1 MRPSMPTACGHHRDF
16 GAALQI
22 GQRQRHFIAWNR
34 TTKETGSEL
43 IQAMALKRAKLPW
56 QKARHGPA
64 SPIPLFLFMKLAGPI
79 FWHHRCI
86 YIEESS

>member
-1 MRPSMPTACGHHRDF
+1 MPTECGHHRDF

-43 IQAMALKRAKLPW
+43 IQAVALKG
-56 QKARHGPA
+56 QNCHG
-64 SPIPLFLFMKLAGPI
+64 KKRDTDQ
-79 FWHHRCI
+79 HRQFH
-86 YIEESS
+86 SSFS